1 MMWWSSM
8 STLEQVLFV
17 LASSSTA
24 IMIIF
29 LIMLLLGFD
38 TDEFDGIG
46 TPDVDIDGINDDPIT
61 GIAGLKVL
69 TLRGALVFL
78 AIGSWT
84 AFLLVSSIGI
94 WWGLLIGMVVGV
106 GAAFIQALA
115 FRATLRLES
124 AGNMDYSNAVDKAGT
139 VYIRIPKQRTGKG
152 KISMIIQDRLAE
164 IDAVTDEKEDIM
176 PKASITV
183 VGLVDSSTVIVK
195 SK

>member
-1 MMWWSSM
+1 MWWSSM

-78 AIGSWT
+78 AMGSWT

-176 PKASITV
+176 PNASITV

>member
-1 MMWWSSM
+1 M

>member
-1 MMWWSSM
+1 MWWSSM

-46 TPDVDIDGINDDPIT
+46 TPDVDVDGINDDPIT

-78 AIGSWT
+78 ALGSWT
-84 AFLLVSSIGI
+84 AFLLVGSIGI
-94 WWGLLIGMVVGV
+94 WWGLLIGIVVGV
-106 GAAFIQALA
+106 IAAFIQALA

-124 AGNMDYSNAVDKAGT
+124 AGNMDYSNAVDKSGT
-139 VYIRIPKQRTGKG
+139 VYIRIPKQRFGKG
-152 KISMIIQDRLAE
+152 KISIIIQDRLAE
-164 IDAVTDEKEDIM
+164 VDAVTDEKEDIM
-176 PKASITV
+176 PNASVVV
-183 VGLVDSSTVIVK
+183 VGLIDSSTVIVK